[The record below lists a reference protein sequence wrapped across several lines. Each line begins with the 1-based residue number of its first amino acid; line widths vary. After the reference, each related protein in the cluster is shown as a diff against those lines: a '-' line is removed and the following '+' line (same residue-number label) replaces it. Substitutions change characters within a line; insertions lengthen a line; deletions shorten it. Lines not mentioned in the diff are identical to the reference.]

1 MFGFESIIRRG
12 SARSFGHC
20 IASTCSLLVHYNV
33 GNENDQIAKF
43 RCSEWKR
50 QRRDRRISKNPNQ
63 DERPLAD
70 RGIESP
76 ARR

>member
-1 MFGFESIIRRG
+1 
-12 SARSFGHC
+12 
-20 IASTCSLLVHYNV
+20 LLVHYNV